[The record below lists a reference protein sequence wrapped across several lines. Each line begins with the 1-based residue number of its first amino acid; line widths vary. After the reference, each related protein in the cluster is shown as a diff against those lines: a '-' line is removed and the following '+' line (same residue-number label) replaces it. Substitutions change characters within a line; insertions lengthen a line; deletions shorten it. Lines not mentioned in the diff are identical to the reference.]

1 MEEDAPLSFG
11 ELTVDPARREV
22 RLLGEEVPLTALEFE
37 LLAALA
43 SRPGFVFSRSRLLE
57 RVWGENYF
65 GSDHVVDVHVANLR
79 KKLKDDPS
87 DPRRSDATPRPHPGT
102 MTPPLIPCTRSNAG
116 CTAPPCLEP
125 SD

>member
-1 MEEDAPLSFG
+1 M
-11 ELTVDPARREV
+11 
-22 RLLGEEVPLTALEFE
+22 RLLGEEVSLTALEFE

-87 DPRRSDATPRPHPGT
+87 DPRYVQTVRGVGYRFRRP
-102 MTPPLIPCTRSNAG
+102 
-116 CTAPPCLEP
+116 
-125 SD
+125 